1 MNVRAGSERAA
12 DRGIGQPER
21 LPGPAPL
28 GARVSVRHARTA
40 MIYNKR
46 RLTPVA
52 RPVVAERV
60 ALRKAN

>member
-40 MIYNKR
+40 MIHDKK

-52 RPVVAERV
+52 RLESVERV
-60 ALRKAN
+60 VLRKAN